1 MKKVKAVTRNIF
13 YEIIGC
19 TTIGHTLD
27 HGDDGGETMQT
38 NVRVKRCFGTIFGG
52 TSGGLTGSTGTGI
65 NGQPIS
71 GVQQLRSPRMFKQS
85 LQNLFGIF
93 GPSTFSNRLFPTF
106 SNYGSSFGRLIKA
119 NNNSND
125 RDIFI
130 MLIIM
135 EHNIMN
141 KKEENDQKVKCTLVN
156 IVRIGRMIVK
166 SDYQLDSKSNSSF
179 L

>member
-1 MKKVKAVTRNIF
+1 MKCTNTSNGNKLLCKL
-13 YEIIGC
+13 IIILSLMLYTCRC

-65 NGQPIS
+65 NGQTIS

-106 SNYGSSFGRLIKA
+106 SNYGSSFGRLVPQ
-119 NNNSND
+119 SN
-125 RDIFI
+125 
-130 MLIIM
+130 
-135 EHNIMN
+135 
-141 KKEENDQKVKCTLVN
+141 
-156 IVRIGRMIVK
+156 
-166 SDYQLDSKSNSSF
+166 
-179 L
+179 